1 LIPHIP
7 QTLCETYW
15 KAKEHEKGIL
25 VKKSLLS
32 SSSTYTKNTS
42 SPPTYPLSKPQIPFQ
57 PCLPPKQSPQ
67 TNINP
72 QPPNKQIPIKSREL
86 GKCWGCNEPW
96 TPEHKFSCKFRKVV
110 NAMALEPEQWLE
122 VEQQMEELNHTLL
135 QPEKGTDPM
144 TTTREGTDE
153 AGSKGTEAD
162 ANR

>member
-1 LIPHIP
+1 M
-7 QTLCETYW
+7 
-15 KAKEHEKGIL
+15 KKDIL

-42 SPPTYPLSKPQIPFQ
+42 SPPTYPLSKPQIPSQ
-57 PCLPPKQSPQ
+57 PCLPPKQNPQ

-86 GKCWGCNEPW
+86 EKCWGCNELW
-96 TPEHKFSCKFRKVV
+96 TPEHKFSCKFRKGV

-135 QPEKGTDPM
+135 QPEKGTDLT

-153 AGSKGTEAD
+153 AGSKGTEAY